1 MAATYPAYLEWP
13 ELRRAILAGGG
24 IGPSPDWPADWY
36 PADLLRK
43 RGKAPDLVAAETV
56 LGRADV
62 PPWGDGGDDAA
73 MFSYLQRSYAEWER
87 WQQDRPR
94 REARYLDAYALAAE
108 HGLSLRSVWNVA
120 RAARLQGRRGAVPRR
135 TYFGAREFA
144 QALAQTP
151 RVPRARRVEELAA

>member
-1 MAATYPAYLEWP
+1 
-13 ELRRAILAGGG
+13 
-24 IGPSPDWPADWY
+24 
-36 PADLLRK
+36 
-43 RGKAPDLVAAETV
+43 
-56 LGRADV
+56 
-62 PPWGDGGDDAA
+62 

-151 RVPRARRVEELAA
+151 RAPRARRVEELAA